1 MKILI
6 LQLARLGDIYMTW
19 PVLQG
24 LRRTYP
30 TAEIHILTRPRFE
43 SALEGLQAVDR
54 HWSLPSSHILTPLI
68 QAEPDLEASLSHM
81 DEFVTTLKSE
91 QFDRIINF
99 TFSPFSS
106 YLTHALS
113 GANTVVNGYT
123 RNADGSLCFADDV
136 SAYFYAQVGLDKPNR
151 VHVADILASMV
162 DVQYMEED
170 WGISTYQEAS
180 VTLPERYMVL
190 HVGASDPQKALSP
203 DAWVRALKVTSQRYA
218 HLPVVLIGSAAEAP
232 LALQIESQVPDM
244 TFVNLAG
251 RTQVSELPAIIKKA
265 EVLVGCDSA
274 PIHIASLTDTPTL
287 NVSVGPVNFWETGPK
302 ASLSFIYRRE
312 SEAEVVAEDLGA
324 VLGDLL
330 DGQVREGLIVRTGG
344 LVSYAREEAPAES
357 FQWQLVEALYMG
369 GSFPIADR
377 MEILQGA
384 MKLNDINTFAM
395 EQLALIPELGVAK
408 VAPFLDSAEEVINNI
423 SRMVPELSP
432 LVSWYHAERI
442 RIAPGSLEEIRTAT
456 LNVHERFKRYLHV
469 YIPHE
474 ALKEEVGNGAV

>member
-43 SALEGLQAVDR
+43 SAMQGLQAVDR
-54 HWSLPSSHILTPLI
+54 HWSLPSGTILTPLI
-68 QAEPDLEASLSHM
+68 QAEPDLEASLEKM
-81 DEFVTTLKSE
+81 DEFVNTLKAE
-91 QFDRIINF
+91 GFDRIINF

-113 GANTVVNGYT
+113 DEHTAVNGYT
-123 RNADGSLCFADDV
+123 RNGDGSLCFADEV
-136 SAYFYAQVGLDKPNR
+136 STYFYAQVGLDKPNR

-162 DVQYMEED
+162 DIQYTEED
-170 WGISTYQEAS
+170 WSIAS
-180 VTLPERYMVL
+180 YPKCSVSLPERYLVL
-190 HVGASDPQKALSP
+190 HVGASDPQKALRPES
-203 DAWVRALKVTSQRYA
+203 WVRALRETAQRYA
-218 HLPVVLIGSAAEAP
+218 HLPVVLIGSGAEAP
-232 LALQIESQVPDM
+232 LALQIESQVPEM
-244 TFVNLAG
+244 TFINLAG
-251 RTQVSELPAIIKKA
+251 RTEVAELPTIIKNA

-274 PIHIASLTDTPTL
+274 PIHIASLTDTPTF

-312 SEAEVVAEDLGA
+312 SEAELVPEDMGA
-324 VLGDLL
+324 ALADLL

-344 LVSYAREEAPAES
+344 TVSYARDESSEAR
-357 FQWQLVEALYMG
+357 FQWELVEAIYMG
-369 GSFPIADR
+369 GSFPVVDR

-384 MKLNDINTFAM
+384 MKLNDINSFAM

-442 RIAPGSLEEIRTAT
+442 RIAPGSLEEICTAT

-474 ALKEEVGNGAV
+474 ALKEEAGNGAV